1 MATYHQPTNY
11 GVQTRSQTQQQSETG
26 TQTEPQISKESGL
39 PPPPSQ
45 SQPGPVV
52 GTTGVPTPPSDQF
65 PTAMASLSNL
75 VPRFNGTG
83 NARQWLRKVE
93 CLRQHQKMT
102 DEVYLNLLPLYLE
115 GPAITWLDS
124 LQPAPRT
131 RAAFETAF
139 KQRYVQD
146 SASQTAFL
154 GDQQRPD
161 ESGVAFIERVME
173 KTTGLEIPEVFL
185 VQVIL
190 NGLSTDLKSIVM
202 PQGARTLQALSD
214 QVRLAQ
220 KTVDATKA
228 SSPNVSAVT
237 TPDPALS
244 QIAALLT
251 DQQKQLNNLAGQLE
265 ETRAHAKRR
274 EQKPQSQHRQQW
286 HQKPSN
292 QQPQHQRSYNQGNRF
307 NPIYGSLGTHVQAD
321 GDDDGG
327 SRGCVGS
334 CGTTGSTDAG
344 GCQQRHP
351 AP

>member
-1 MATYHQPTNY
+1 
-11 GVQTRSQTQQQSETG
+11 
-26 TQTEPQISKESGL
+26 
-39 PPPPSQ
+39 
-45 SQPGPVV
+45 
-52 GTTGVPTPPSDQF
+52 
-65 PTAMASLSNL
+65 MASLSNL

-124 LQPAPRT
+124 LQPAPTT
-131 RAAFETAF
+131 RAAFEEAF

-146 SASQTAFL
+146 SAAQTAFL
-154 GDQQRPD
+154 GDQQRSD

-185 VQVIL
+185 VQVIM

-220 KTVDATKA
+220 KTVDATKT

-237 TPDPALS
+237 TPDPAPLPDRS
-244 QIAALLT
+244 TAHRPAEAAERPSWSAGR
-251 DQQKQLNNLAGQLE
+251 DQGSCQEAGAE
-265 ETRAHAKRR
+265 ATVSTSTAVAPET
-274 EQKPQSQHRQQW
+274 
-286 HQKPSN
+286 
-292 QQPQHQRSYNQGNRF
+292 QQPAA
-307 NPIYGSLGTHVQAD
+307 PA
-321 GDDDGG
+321 
-327 SRGCVGS
+327 
-334 CGTTGSTDAG
+334 STVL
-344 GCQQRHP
+344 
-351 AP
+351 